1 MDDDLK
7 ERTEREISMMEKV
20 FRALSVKDDENKLSS
35 EFFDMSSNYFNDSK
49 FFMEKKDYIR
59 AFEAVVI
66 SWAYIDAG
74 IKVGL
79 FEVPI
84 DLREYFTS

>member
-1 MDDDLK
+1 MDDNLK
-7 ERTEREISMMEKV
+7 ERTEKEIAMMEKV
-20 FRALSVKDDENKLSS
+20 FRSLSVKDRKNKFSS
-35 EFFDMSSNYFNDSK
+35 DFFDMSSNYFNDSK
-49 FFMEKKDYIR
+49 FFVGKKDYLR

-79 FEVPI
+79 FEVPAN
-84 DLREYFTS
+84 LREYFTV

>member
-7 ERTEREISMMEKV
+7 ERTEKEIDMMEKV
-20 FRALSVKDDENKLSS
+20 FRSLSVKDGENKLSS

-49 FFMEKKDYIR
+49 FFVQKKDYLR

-74 IKVGL
+74 IKAGL
-79 FEVPI
+79 FEVPVN
-84 DLREYFTS
+84 LREYFTF

>member
-7 ERTEREISMMEKV
+7 ERTEKEINMMEKV
-20 FRALSVKDDENKLSS
+20 FRFLSVKNGENKLSS
-35 EFFDMSSNYFNDSK
+35 EFFDMASNYFSDSK

-66 SWAYIDAG
+66 SWAYLDAG
-74 IKVGL
+74 IKAGL
-79 FEVPI
+79 FEVPAN
-84 DLREYFTS
+84 LREYFTF

>member
-7 ERTEREISMMEKV
+7 DRTEKEISMMETV
-20 FRALSVKDDENKLSS
+20 FKSLSVKDSDNKLSP

-59 AFEAVVI
+59 AFEAIVI

-74 IKVGL
+74 LKAGL
-79 FEVPI
+79 FDVPAV
-84 DLREYFTS
+84 LREYFTF

>member
-1 MDDDLK
+1 MDKDLK
-7 ERTEREISMMEKV
+7 ERAEKEIGMMEKV
-20 FRALSVKDDENKLSS
+20 FRSLSVKNDANKLSA
-35 EFFDMSSNYFNDSK
+35 EFFDMSSNYFKDSK

-74 IKVGL
+74 LKAGL
-79 FEVPI
+79 FEVPA
-84 DLREYFTS
+84 DLRKYFTF

>member
-59 AFEAVVI
+59 AFEAIVI

-79 FEVPI
+79 FEVPV

>member
-7 ERTEREISMMEKV
+7 ERTEKEINMMEKV
-20 FRALSVKDDENKLSS
+20 FRFLSVKNGENKLSS
-35 EFFDMSSNYFNDSK
+35 EFFDMASNYFSDSK

-66 SWAYIDAG
+66 SWAYVDAG
-74 IKVGL
+74 LKAGF
-79 FEVPI
+79 FEVPTA
-84 DLREYFTS
+84 LREYFTF

>member
-59 AFEAVVI
+59 AFEAIVI

-74 IKVGL
+74 IKIGL
-79 FEVPI
+79 FEVPV

>member
-59 AFEAVVI
+59 AFEAIVI

>member
-7 ERTEREISMMEKV
+7 DRTEKEIRMMERV
-20 FRALSVKDDENKLSS
+20 FRSLSLKDNDNKLSS
-35 EFFDMSSNYFNDSK
+35 EFFDMSSNYFSDSK
-49 FFMEKKDYIR
+49 FFAEKKDYIR

-74 IKVGL
+74 LKAGF
-79 FEVPI
+79 FEVPAN
-84 DLREYFTS
+84 LREYFTF

>member
-74 IKVGL
+74 IKIGL
-79 FEVPI
+79 FEVPV

>member
-1 MDDDLK
+1 
-7 ERTEREISMMEKV
+7 
-20 FRALSVKDDENKLSS
+20 
-35 EFFDMSSNYFNDSK
+35 
-49 FFMEKKDYIR
+49 MEKKDYIR
-59 AFEAVVI
+59 AFEAIVI